1 MKPFYLVAV
10 ILFALG
16 ACTTD
21 RVAYLQPPSTT
32 TTSDATAVPLAPA
45 HKTEPLP
52 GRSDGPPRML
62 PMGSMICSATAIE
75 RSRAEDCEQR
85 TGTIDLSGSDSEL
98 WKASSEW
105 AGDCY
110 RRAQYLA
117 GRYGR
122 GMVCIVVMDGE
133 VVQSAEFDDTGR
145 NVQTLLH
152 RDYEAA
158 RQREMI

>member
-1 MKPFYLVAV
+1 MRPFYLVGV

-16 ACTTD
+16 ACTLD
-21 RVAYLQPPSTT
+21 PVAYLQPPSTS
-32 TTSDATAVPLAPA
+32 TTSEPTTVPTIPG
-45 HKTEPLP
+45 HKTEPIP
-52 GRSDGPPRML
+52 GGSVASPRML
-62 PMGSMICSATAIE
+62 PMGSMICPATAIE

-105 AGDCY
+105 AGNCY

-133 VVQSAEFDDTGR
+133 VVQSAEFDDAGR